1 MFVKRTTM
9 ALALTAGLAFA
20 APAGAADAK
29 PGGPLAQSAGDP
41 VPQNP
46 AVVGVPI
53 ARTARALDNA
63 AQAIDRGRGA
73 TAAGPLR
80 ASRRYLIRSYR
91 GARYLI
97 TNAPPPP
104 AEDARVSPRRFRVSS
119 LRFRRLAR
127 RVVRAARQNKQTG
140 WIRAQASGDP
150 VGPLFADAPTAVFN
164 VLTSQYDAATTAVGL
179 LPETKGNL
187 LKRVQATLN
196 TAVILRNRLVQVI
209 HQIAPTPV
217 DDARASQESD
227 DVTTFDVVM
236 PGLGV
241 LLADEIQQIQATM
254 ADTSVPAASRDV
266 LGSVLAADQLIQNRV
281 NTWWPPEVED

>member
-1 MFVKRTTM
+1 MVRKR
-9 ALALTAGLAFA
+9 LTL
-20 APAGAADAK
+20 
-29 PGGPLAQSAGDP
+29 PLAIVASLTLTVPLAAAEAQPSGPVAESAGDGP
-41 VPQNP
+41 PPLNP
-46 AVVGVPI
+46 AIVGVPI
-53 ARTARALDNA
+53 TRTAAALDSA
-63 AQAIDRGRGA
+63 ADAIDQGKGA

-80 ASRRYLIRSYR
+80 ASRRNLIRSFR
-91 GARYLI
+91 GAKVLI
-97 TNAPPPP
+97 ASAPPP
-104 AEDARVSPRRFRVSS
+104 AEEARVSAQRFRK
-119 LRFRRLAR
+119 LAR
-127 RVVRAARQNKQTG
+127 RAIRASRADNGRG

-150 VGPLFADAPTAVFN
+150 TGPVFADAPTAVFN

-254 ADTSVPAASRDV
+254 ADTSVPAATRDV